1 MIKKRLFCL
10 IKRYVNTGSYDA
22 RAVLEA
28 GLCGI
33 TNDIEVKGKGKQLI

>member
-10 IKRYVNTGSYDA
+10 LKRKVNTGTYDEQT
-22 RAVLEA
+22 VLEA

-33 TNDIEVKGKGKQLI
+33 RNDIEVKDKGKQLN